1 MGIPA
6 ILEVL
11 STEAAIENVIGKPSS
26 KVLAKVLN
34 SLDDICRAF
43 IARSPFVV
51 VASSDS
57 AGNLDVSPKG
67 DPPGF
72 VYVLDDRTIA
82 IPERPGKPACRHLS
96 ECAAEPQSRVDF
108 RGARQ
113 G

>member
-82 IPERPGKPACRHLS
+82 IPERPANRR
-96 ECAAEPQSRVDF
+96 ADYSRNVLDALPSTLIF
-108 RGARQ
+108 S
-113 G
+113 